1 MSSVFFNHLR
11 LSLLINVWN
20 LNKRKFRR
28 YAISFYEDIDA
39 TNNCLLANGSAFRH
53 CVPNEGYILQA
64 GSQYTAFNV
73 PDEFVQL
80 TENRPATLEEFKSS
94 SEYLPFMI
102 NNLGYACC
110 RYFFDTGQF
119 WCSIARYG
127 SYTNNLFYLFAAC
140 FWCTEIYARC
150 PGIQRSGI

>member
-1 MSSVFFNHLR
+1 MNEIIKSALFIVTLGLFATIVAMQSHT
-11 LSLLINVWN
+11 NV
-20 LNKRKFRR
+20 LP
-28 YAISFYEDIDA
+28 
-39 TNNCLLANGSAFRH
+39 LAD
-53 CVPNEGYILQA
+53 A

-110 RYFFDTGQF
+110 MYFFDTGQF